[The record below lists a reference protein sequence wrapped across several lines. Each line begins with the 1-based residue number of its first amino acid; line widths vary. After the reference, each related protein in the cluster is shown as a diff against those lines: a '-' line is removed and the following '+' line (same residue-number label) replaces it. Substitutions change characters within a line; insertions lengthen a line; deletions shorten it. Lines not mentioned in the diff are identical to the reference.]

1 MTQITKRP
9 SILIINQQQ
18 FGYHSDTYYYCK
30 YLSTKKDV
38 TYICWDYGLKKLTLP
53 NVCILYV
60 SRQGN
65 LPRRNLRFIF
75 QARRQVCKTYDYNF
89 IKYFNGCILIMLLSG
104 RTNFLL
110 DIRSWSVLAKKS
122 SRMADNLCLKFET
135 TFFRHVSVISKSL
148 AARLNILHRA
158 KILPIG
164 AEILSK
170 KNKSF
175 DKLNILYV
183 GTLHNRNLDQVLKGF
198 AIFLKNHQHKI
209 PVHFTLI
216 GSGFGTEEE
225 QLKDLVRKLKLQAA
239 VDIIGQVPHDEL
251 TPYFDTHNIGVSY
264 IPKTDYFDVQPP
276 TKTFEY
282 LLSGMPVIA
291 TGTYENQRI
300 ITNENGVL
308 IRDTAE
314 GFYHGLVQMYQNLHA
329 FDSNR
334 IRDNARSHTWKN
346 IVKILD
352 ETLDRLIFRN
362 R

>member
-1 MTQITKRP
+1 M
-9 SILIINQQQ
+9 IINQQQ

-53 NVCILYV
+53 DVRILYV
-60 SRQGN
+60 SRRGN
-65 LPRRNLRFIF
+65 LPRRNFRFIL
-75 QARRQVCKTYDYNF
+75 QARREVCKGHDYHF
-89 IKYFNGCILIMLLSG
+89 VKYFNGCLLLMLLSG

-122 SRMADNLCLKFET
+122 SRMAYNLCLKLEM

-148 AARLNILHRA
+148 ADRLNVLQRA
-158 KILPIG
+158 TILPLG
-164 AEILSK
+164 ADILSSK
-170 KNKSF
+170 AKSF
-175 DKLNILYV
+175 NKLNILYV
-183 GTLHNRNLDQVLKGF
+183 GTLYNRNLDQVLKGF
-198 AIFLKNHQHKI
+198 AFFLKNHQPKI

-216 GSGFGTEEE
+216 GSGLGTEEE
-225 QLKDLVRKLKLQAA
+225 QLKDLVRELKIQTA
-239 VDIIGQVPHDEL
+239 VDVIGQVPHDEL

-264 IPKTDYFDVQPP
+264 IPITDYFDVQPP

-282 LLSGMPVIA
+282 MLSGMPVIA
-291 TGTYENQRI
+291 TGTYENQKI

-346 IVKILD
+346 IVDILD
-352 ETLDRLIFRN
+352 ETLDRLISRH
-362 R
+362 RRS